1 MKEYRGLVE
10 AYQKVY
16 EQQKIGVPTDNPDAT
31 LQKIIDKDS
40 KYGGG
45 KVVPLKPTKSAN
57 VQNAHYEPEGEQI
70 DESPAALAIRAGLAA
85 GTALAGKL
93 VYDRAKEVGEKI
105 KARNQQ
111 TQKAIDS
118 LKNSYEPEGEIVS
131 EDIFDEVLEYLISE
145 GCTVEESKYIMTYV
159 VEQGMHPQEV
169 IGRGIANLLGFDKPH
184 PTEVF
189 ARGLKKMLYPNK
201 PVEVK
206 APKPP
211 VKATT
216 KPTASKPNPYRSGAT
231 VRATGP
237 NLDKYP
243 ELQRFAGQAAK
254 PGNLNT
260 PIRGGGQGVSLPSG
274 ASRLGA
280 AAAGLQAYNTGDA
293 TLSSALKRGDYKP
306 KQGPKNPDQ
315 GLTKAQSFDKAYKT
329 AKQKGGMGSTFT
341 WNNKNYKVY

>member
-57 VQNAHYEPEGEQI
+57 LQNAHYEFEGEQI

-211 VKATT
+211 TKATT
-216 KPTASKPNPYRSGAT
+216 KPTASKPNPYRPGAT

-237 NLDKYP
+237 NMDKYP
-243 ELQRFAGQAAK
+243 ELKRFADQGKKVAEPVAK
-254 PGNLNT
+254 T
-260 PIRGGGQGVSLPSG
+260 
-274 ASRLGA
+274 LGTA
-280 AAAGLQAYNTGDA
+280 AALRNATPAGVAATVMSPKPVGDA

>member
-1 MKEYRGLVE
+1 MKEYRELVE

-16 EQQKIGVPTDNPDAT
+16 EQQRIGVPTDNPDAT

-57 VQNAHYEPEGEQI
+57 LQNAHYEPEGEQI

-189 ARGLKKMLYPNK
+189 ARGLKKMLYQNK

-211 VKATT
+211 VKAAV
-216 KPTASKPNPYRSGAT
+216 KPTTSKPNPYRPGAT

-237 NLDKYP
+237 NMDKFP
-243 ELQRFAGQAAK
+243 ELKRFADQGRKVAEPVAK
-254 PGNLNT
+254 T
-260 PIRGGGQGVSLPSG
+260 
-274 ASRLGA
+274 LGA
-280 AAAGLQAYNTGDA
+280 AAAVKNITPAGVAAAVMSPRPTGDA